1 MAAPASPIPA
11 DRASGVTFMNNIVGV
26 GILPSF
32 CCPDTN
38 VCENAMLQ
46 IKPVIKVRT
55 AFGKN
60 ELFVIIVYL

>member
-1 MAAPASPIPA
+1 
-11 DRASGVTFMNNIVGV
+11 MNNMVGV